1 MEHPHGAVGPHDRR
15 ASPGRHRRSDTD
27 LVLWAQLDFGAMRLD
42 ETDRLEAFSDGV
54 MAVIITIMAF
64 NVKPPNGASLS
75 ATHAVLPE
83 LLVYM
88 LSFAMIGIY
97 WNNHHHLLRSTDRM
111 DGSVMWSNLFLLF
124 WLSLVPVV
132 TGWVGRYPNHALPAA
147 TYGIVALGSAL
158 AYSILVR
165 FIIRANGFHCRPCC
179 RERFQGKP
187 LGGPLYLGG
196 RSGVRD
202 PDCVLRALRCR
213 RRHVVSSRST
223 VRSAFRG

>member
-1 MEHPHGAVGPHDRR
+1 
-15 ASPGRHRRSDTD
+15 
-27 LVLWAQLDFGAMRLD
+27 MRLD
-42 ETDRLEAFSDGV
+42 DTDRLEAFSDGV

-83 LLVYM
+83 LLVYV
-88 LSFAMIGIY
+88 LSFTMIGIY

-132 TGWVGRYPNHALPAA
+132 TGWVGKYPNHALPAA
-147 TYGIVALGSAL
+147 AYGIIALGSAF

-165 FIIRANGFHCRPCC
+165 FIIRANGT
-179 RERFQGKP
+179 
-187 LGGPLYLGG
+187 
-196 RSGVRD
+196 D
-202 PDCVLRALRCR
+202 
-213 RRHVVSSRST
+213 ST
-223 VRSAFRG
+223 VGRVVGNDFKGNVSVVLYALGVGLAFVTPIASYVLYASVAVIWFLPDRRFVQHFDGESENPIAPPG